1 MDADVIVVGGGTS
14 GAVLAARLSEDPGRR
29 VLLLEQ
35 GPDDSTYDDSILR
48 PERAGAV
55 WGGTPFT
62 VTYPMRGLGRSVDM
76 VRGRVLGGTSAVNYL
91 ATVRGQPGDY
101 DAWAALGLPG
111 WGWDDILATFRAMES
126 DLDHGAS
133 ELHGA
138 SGPLP
143 VRRWRREQFA
153 PCHAALVDGLRELG
167 VPWTDDV
174 NDPATLPAVGA
185 FPATVD
191 PVSGTR
197 TSVSLAYLTPAVRAR
212 ANLTVATD
220 VTVDRVLF
228 ADSPGAVTARGV
240 RTGDGRE
247 LTAREVVVCCGAIES
262 PALLLRSGVGPGG
275 GVADLPGVGANLQ
288 DHLGPS
294 LLYRQARPAPLAGSP
309 AQTLWFGRTP
319 GAPRI
324 DFHVLAIPV
333 DDVHFAIVPFL
344 LDIAGRGSVRLG
356 PDGGAVVTM
365 PEPDPADGER
375 LRWITG
381 ELAKWEGTRA
391 YRALGAT
398 RLVPAG
404 ELTVPE
410 GVISY
415 GHLGGSCAMGP
426 ADEPG
431 AVLDRQCRVRGVSG
445 LRVVDASAMPI
456 LPAGNTYLGCVMMA
470 ERVARLVG

>member
-62 VTYPMRGLGRSVDM
+62 VTYPMRGAGRTVDM

-101 DAWAALGLPG
+101 DAWAKLGLPG
-111 WGWDDILATFRAMES
+111 WGWDDILATFRAMET
-126 DLDHGAS
+126 DLDHGGG

-138 SGPLP
+138 DGPLQ

-153 PCHAALVDGLRELG
+153 PCHAALVDGLRETG
-167 VPWTDDV
+167 VRWTDDV
-174 NDPATLPAVGA
+174 NDPGTLPAVGA

-191 PVSGTR
+191 PLSGAR
-197 TSVSLAYLTPAVRAR
+197 ASVSAAYLTPAVRAR
-212 ANLTVATD
+212 ANLGVRTD
-220 VTVDRVLF
+220 VTVDRLLF
-228 ADSPGAVTARGV
+228 AGAAEAPAVRGV
-240 RTGDGRE
+240 RTDDGRE
-247 LTAREVVVCCGAIES
+247 WTAGEVVVCCGAIES

-275 GVADLPGVGANLQ
+275 AVVDLPGVGANLQ
-288 DHLGPS
+288 DHVGPS
-294 LLYRQARPAPLAGSP
+294 LLYRQAEPAPLVGGP

-344 LDIAGRGSVRLG
+344 LDIAGRGSVVLG
-356 PDGGAVVTM
+356 PDGGPVVTM
-365 PEPDPADGER
+365 PEADAADRER
-375 LRWITG
+375 LRWIVG
-381 ELAKWEGTRA
+381 ELATWEGTRA

-398 RLVPAG
+398 RLLPAG
-404 ELTVPE
+404 ELVVPD

-426 ADEPG
+426 DGDPG
-431 AVLDRQCRVRGVSG
+431 AVLDQKCRVRGVSG
-445 LRVVDASAMPI
+445 LRVVDASAMPT

>member
-1 MDADVIVVGGGTS
+1 MGVDADVIVVGGGTS

-35 GPDDSTYDDSILR
+35 GPDDSAYDDSVLR

-62 VTYPMRGLGRSVDM
+62 TSYAMRGADRTVDM
-76 VRGRVLGGTSAVNYL
+76 VRGRVLGGTSAINYM

-101 DAWAALGLPG
+101 DAWAARGLPG
-111 WGWDDILATFRAMES
+111 WGWDDILATFRAMET
-126 DLDHGAS
+126 DLDHGS
-133 ELHGA
+133 TELHGRA
-138 SGPLP
+138 GPLR

-167 VPWTDDV
+167 VGWTEDV
-174 NDPATLPAVGA
+174 NDPASLPAVGA

-191 PVSGTR
+191 PVTGERLT
-197 TSVSLAYLTPAVRAR
+197 VSRAYLTRAVRER
-212 ANLTVATD
+212 GNLTVRVG

-228 ADSPGAVTARGV
+228 DGAVVRGV
-240 RTGDGRE
+240 RTADGGGF
-247 LTAREVVVCCGAIES
+247 TAREVVVCCGAIES

-275 GVADLPGVGANLQ
+275 AVAELPGVGANLQ
-288 DHLGPS
+288 DHVGPS
-294 LLYRQARPAPLAGSP
+294 LLYRQAEPVPLVGSP

-344 LDIAGRGSVRLG
+344 LDIAGRGAVTLDDAG
-356 PDGGAVVTM
+356 AAVVTM
-365 PEPDPADGER
+365 PEPDAADRER
-375 LRWITG
+375 LRWVVG
-381 ELAKWEGTRA
+381 ELAKWERTSA

-398 RLVPAG
+398 RLLPAG

-426 ADEPG
+426 DGDPG
-431 AVLDRQCRVRGVSG
+431 AVLDRDCRVRGVEG
-445 LRVVDASAMPI
+445 LRVVDASAMPV

-470 ERVARLVG
+470 ERVARSVG